1 MANFLHTAFGDLGT
15 GFPWSVRMVSTSAD
29 SEAAAEAAWHAG
41 FLALWNT
48 AGFLALMPTTTT
60 FTGTSTSTA
69 NSTFHQTTKTST
81 LATVAG
87 TSASP
92 ALPFQTSLIVTL
104 RTAQATRWGRGRIYL
119 PGLADSALATTG
131 YVWSAAAMTAV
142 QTALNNAFVQWTGP
156 LQFQILHRRN
166 TLTGPAANTLTPVSG
181 ADASN
186 KPAVQRRRGDKF
198 VPARTTI
205 TT

>member
-29 SEAAAEAAWHAG
+29 SEAAAESAWHAG

-48 AGFLALMPTTTT
+48 AAFLALMPSTTT
-60 FTGTSTSTA
+60 F
-69 NSTFHQTTKTST
+69 
-81 LATVAG
+81 AG

-119 PGLADSALATTG
+119 PGLADSALASTG
-131 YVWSAAAMTAV
+131 YVWSATAMTDV

-156 LQFQILHRRN
+156 LQFQILHRRG
-166 TLTGPAANTLTPVSG
+166 TLTGPGANTLTPVSG
-181 ADASN
+181 ADAS
-186 KPAVQRRRGDKF
+186 KSRQFSDGAETSSCPPG
-198 VPARTTI
+198 
-205 TT
+205 